1 MENKPAFDTFLASKL
16 KQHRVEP
23 SPDAKALFLQRA
35 QREKALR
42 SKRILRNTLFLA
54 AVAACIIG
62 IVWISGLW
70 PSNYAPQ
77 TIQPLVVDSSTS
89 PASSAQPSTPSA
101 STQAPQ
107 AEPTAKTSANTN
119 SLSDNTDVN
128 STSKPITQ
136 TKSVSVVTKVQSP
149 AVSLENEQQT
159 PQPTTNWSSLLHP
172 MPINKPTAFA
182 ISSTSAISTIA
193 PRKNLKVK
201 TFVPDEVV
209 LKDSLKEVKI
219 APYIIPRSSKQ
230 LSVGLQY
237 TPEWMFNTV
246 DQKSKYVH
254 NLGLEASYRIER
266 YSIRTGI
273 GLSIAQGV
281 SEIAYEYHNYLSTY
295 KRLDSIKFTF
305 DAQNHKVN
313 PEYYLSDQDL
323 FDTAKSTNVSYIE
336 KRYTYL
342 QLPLILG
349 YDVIQSKRTTLGLR
363 AGPMLSILIHEKE
376 SDDAYNPGK
385 DLVLNVNNLTPDRV
399 KTNWQAVLG
408 LNAGYRF
415 NRMFGFEIEPQFKY
429 YFNSV
434 YEKASTTQKPYSF
447 EVRAAL
453 LISLSN

>member
-16 KQHRVEP
+16 NQHRVEP

-35 QREKALR
+35 QRERALR
-42 SKRILRNTLFLA
+42 NNRILRNTLFFA
-54 AVAACIIG
+54 AVAACIVG
-62 IVWISGLW
+62 VLWFSGLW
-70 PSNYAPQ
+70 PNTNPTQ
-77 TIQPLVVDSSTS
+77 TIQPVVVDSSTS
-89 PASSAQPSTPSA
+89 PASSAQSSTPSVSA
-101 STQAPQ
+101 QAPQ
-107 AEPTAKTSANTN
+107 AEPSANASATANGLTDRPEAN
-119 SLSDNTDVN
+119 SIG
-128 STSKPITQ
+128 KPITQ
-136 TKSVSVVTKVQSP
+136 TKSVSVRKKTQSP
-149 AVSLENEQQT
+149 ALSLEKEQQM
-159 PQPTTNWSSLLHP
+159 QQRYSNWSSLLQP
-172 MPINKPTAFA
+172 LPINKPTALG
-182 ISSTSAISTIA
+182 ISAPSAIAAMPI
-193 PRKNLKVK
+193 RKDLIVK
-201 TFVPDEVV
+201 TFVPSEVV
-209 LKDSLKEVKI
+209 LKDSLKEAKI

-336 KRYTYL
+336 KQYTYL

-363 AGPMLSILIHEKE
+363 AGPMLSLLIHEKE
-376 SDDAYNPGK
+376 SDDTYEPGK
-385 DLVLNVNNLTPDRV
+385 DLVLSVNNLTPDRV

-408 LNAGYRF
+408 INASYRI
-415 NRMFGFEIEPQFKY
+415 NRRFGFEIEPQFKY

-434 YEKASTTQKPYSF
+434 YEKASTTQKPYAF
-447 EVRAAL
+447 EVRTAF